1 MNIFMVGP
9 DSASKGGIST
19 VISNFKKHFRVEGKE
34 ISYFD
39 SWSESH
45 PIRSSISAIFSVRK
59 KVKES
64 KADVIHMHVAQ
75 KGSFLRK
82 SILALTLS
90 KKYPIIF
97 HMHASQFDTFYE
109 QANPILKK
117 YIRWVLC
124 RVEQLVVLSTQW
136 RDFYESVTGR
146 TDIQVVENA
155 VQLPENYH
163 YNPDAV
169 NIVTFGRIGKRKG
182 SYDILKLAKAIG
194 KIHPKIQFVL
204 YGDGELDTVQ
214 QKIEKLELKNV
225 QLGGWLTKEEQ
236 SSIFKSTLLHLLP
249 SYQEGLPMA
258 ILESM
263 SFGIPNMASTVGG
276 IPEVVIDQENGM
288 LIEAGR
294 VNEMEEKLLEFLN
307 DKGVRNTYSQAARN
321 KIEQEFAIDPYFY
334 KWVLLYDNLEK

>member
-19 VISNFKKHFRVEGKE
+19 VIYNFKKHFQVEDKE

-39 SWSESH
+39 SWNESR
-45 PIRSSISAIFSVRK
+45 PIRSSISAILSVRK
-59 KVKES
+59 KVRES

-82 SILALTLS
+82 SILALMLG

-109 QANPILKK
+109 QANPMLKK
-117 YIRWVLC
+117 YIRWMLC
-124 RVEQLVVLSTQW
+124 RVQQLVVLSAQW
-136 RDFYESVTGR
+136 RDFYENLTGR

-155 VQLPENYH
+155 VQLPENYY
-163 YNPDAV
+163 YNADAV

-182 SYDILKLAKAIG
+182 SYDILKLAKTIG
-194 KIHPKIQFVL
+194 KTHPEIQFVL
-204 YGDGELDTVQ
+204 YGDGELVAIQ
-214 QKIEKLELKNV
+214 REIEKLGLKNV
-225 QLGGWLTKEEQ
+225 YLGGWLPKEEQ
-236 SSIFKSTLLHLLP
+236 TNVFKSTLLHLLP

-263 SFGIPNMASTVGG
+263 SFSIPNMASTVGG
-276 IPEVVIDQENGM
+276 IPEVVIDQENGI
-288 LIEAGR
+288 LVEAGQI
-294 VNEMEEKLLEFLN
+294 NEMEKKLLEFLT
-307 DKGVRNTYSQAARN
+307 DKNIRSAYSKASRS
-321 KIEQEFAIDPYFY
+321 KIEQEFAIDSYFC
-334 KWVLLYDNLEK
+334 KWILLYEKMQ